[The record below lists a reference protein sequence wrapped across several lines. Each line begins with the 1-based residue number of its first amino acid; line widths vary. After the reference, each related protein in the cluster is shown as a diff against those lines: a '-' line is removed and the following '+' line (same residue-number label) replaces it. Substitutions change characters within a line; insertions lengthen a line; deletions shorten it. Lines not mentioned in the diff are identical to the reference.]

1 MKRWL
6 LLLSALML
14 GLIISLPTH
23 AQEINLKTY
32 WGADILDGG
41 VFNFGNW
48 AVSQTLDRKF
58 TIENT
63 AGVGDLILDGN
74 PRVLL
79 GGLNADEFNIKE
91 YEQPGSPVAPG
102 DNTTFIVWFRPKSP
116 GAKVANITIQNNDAD
131 EDPYNITLN
140 GTGIN
145 TPPTISNI
153 PNQVTSEDSPLPTIT
168 FMIGDA
174 EQSPYNLAVWATS
187 TNQQVVPDRNLVL
200 DEFGAERTLTITPL
214 PNQFGSFRVIVYVG
228 DGFEYTFDDF
238 WLHVVE
244 VNDPPTITN
253 IPDQVTDEDTPT
265 APIPFTVDDVETD
278 PGDLTVTGSS
288 DNTDLVPNENI
299 VFGTPMM
306 SKALL
311 LNTNG
316 DHTVTLTP
324 VANQSGT
331 ATITIT
337 VSDGVN
343 QTSDT
348 FVLTVNAV
356 NDPPQFL
363 LPLPPI
369 ALVQGEH
376 YSLALSDLY
385 LFVEDVDDPD
395 STLTWSPVDTMH
407 DVSRYNL
414 VVTADSIL
422 LDAPTDWL
430 GVDTIA
436 VIVSDGELS
445 DTTDIIVTVSQG
457 ETISA
462 VGMRTGV
469 PEAFEL
475 SHNYP
480 NPFNPTTTIAYGLPG
495 RSHVTVAIYN
505 TKGQIIQVLVD
516 ETKDAGYYTIQWDA
530 SRVGSGIYFYQIR
543 AGDFTMV
550 RKCTLMK

>member
-1 MKRWL
+1 
-6 LLLSALML
+6 ML
-14 GLIISLPTH
+14 GFIISLPAH
-23 AQEINLKTY
+23 AQEIHLKNF
-32 WGADILDGG
+32 WGGDLADGG
-41 VFNFGNW
+41 VCNFGNW
-48 AVSQTLDRKF
+48 AVSQTLSGRI
-58 TIENT
+58 TIQNT
-63 AGVGDLILDGN
+63 AGAGDLILDDN
-74 PRVLL
+74 PRVRLT
-79 GGLNADEFNIKE
+79 GLNADEFNIKE
-91 YEQPGSPVAPG
+91 YEQPGSPIAPG

-116 GAKVANITIQNNDAD
+116 GLKIANLTIQNNDGD
-131 EDPYNITLN
+131 EDPYNVTLN

-244 VNDPPTITN
+244 VNDPPTITDT
-253 IPDQVTDEDTPT
+253 PDQVTDEDTPT
-265 APIPFTVDDVETD
+265 PPIPFTVDDVETD

-288 DNTDLVPNENI
+288 GNTDLVPDENI

-306 SKALL
+306 SKAQV
-311 LNTNG
+311 LNAAG
-316 DHTVTLTP
+316 DHTVTVTP
-324 VANQSGT
+324 AANQSGT

-369 ALVQGEH
+369 TLVQGDH
-376 YSLALSDLY
+376 YALALSDLY

-395 STLTWSPVDTMH
+395 STLTWSPVDTMM
-407 DVSRYNL
+407 DVMRYNL

-422 LDAPTDWL
+422 LDAPTDWF

-445 DTTDIIVTVSQG
+445 DTTDIIVTVTQG

-462 VGMRTGV
+462 VGTRVGV
-469 PEAFEL
+469 PETYEL
-475 SHNYP
+475 SPNYP
-480 NPFNPTTTIAYGLPG
+480 NPFNPTTTIAYGLPD
-495 RSHVTVAIYN
+495 RSHVTVTIYN

-516 ETKDAGYYTIQWDA
+516 ETKGAGYHTIQWDA